1 MSDQPAL
8 IGRRATVL
16 CLVLAP
22 LFEVV
27 EALLSPLRGTSTA
40 ADLRGIA
47 GHQGLFVV
55 SVLVGLLATLL
66 YVPAFLGLATRCV
79 GASPVAAR
87 LGAAF
92 AVWSMMGFMGVRMA
106 QAVELQA
113 VRDGLDRGDTARL
126 MDHLVANPIGAAS
139 LVLLLAGSAV
149 GLVALAV
156 AGWRAGL
163 PAGAG
168 AGGRLP
174 VPRPGPALADGDHRL
189 ARGAARRPGVAGRGA
204 GPGGGAGPARRG
216 RSDGRGARV
225 GRVVGD
231 VRPGPVGHRR
241 CAHLLH

>member
-22 LFEVV
+22 LCEVV
-27 EALLSPLRGTSTA
+27 EAVLSPLNGTSTA

-47 GHQGLFVV
+47 GHQGLFVA

-79 GASPVAAR
+79 GAAPVAAR

-113 VRDGLDRGDTARL
+113 IRDGLDRGDTARL
-126 MDHLVANPIGAAS
+126 MDHLVTNPIGAAS

-163 PAGAG
+163 PRPALVLVAVFPFLDLALPSQTGTVASHLALLAGLVWLAVALAREAG
-168 AGGRLP
+168 PNQRAEAGQTA
-174 VPRPGPALADGDHRL
+174 PALA
-189 ARGAARRPGVAGRGA
+189 
-204 GPGGGAGPARRG
+204 
-216 RSDGRGARV
+216 
-225 GRVVGD
+225 
-231 VRPGPVGHRR
+231 
-241 CAHLLH
+241 

>member
-1 MSDQPAL
+1 MSGQPAL
-8 IGRRATVL
+8 IGRRATIL

-22 LFEVV
+22 ILEVA
-27 EALLSPLRGTSTA
+27 EALLSPLKGTSTA
-40 ADLRGIA
+40 ADLRGID

-55 SVLVGLLATLL
+55 SVLLGLLATLI

-79 GASPVAAR
+79 AAAPVAAR

-126 MDHLVANPIGAAS
+126 LDHLVSNPLGAPS
-139 LVLLLAGSAV
+139 LILLLAGSAV

-163 PAGAG
+163 P
-168 AGGRLP
+168 R
-174 VPRPGPALADGDHRL
+174 PALVLVAVFPFLDL
-189 ARGAARRPGVAGRGA
+189 ALPSQTGTIASHVALLA
-204 GPGGGAGPARRG
+204 GLVWLAVALTEQ
-216 RSDGRGARV
+216 RGARNE
-225 GRVVGD
+225 RIAWAQAD
-231 VRPGPVGHRR
+231 
-241 CAHLLH
+241 